1 MVFKNESTGDTGL
14 LKLTERGWNGG
25 GAYQLNGWVK
35 DSNGAQKCIIQ
46 GKWDSGID
54 LIQNGNT
61 IRIWTRNSLP
71 VKSEEQYYFTKI
83 AINLNHLNKQLLK

>member
-35 DSNGAQKCIIQ
+35 DSNGA
-46 GKWDSGID
+46 
-54 LIQNGNT
+54 
-61 IRIWTRNSLP
+61 
-71 VKSEEQYYFTKI
+71 
-83 AINLNHLNKQLLK
+83 